1 MFPQLTSFFFK
12 TDVLCINVGLSVCW
26 HVFTCNCTSWSGWQ
40 CRPDKLTQ
48 IVRGDRLKRSVSS
61 LLYISTSITCVWQKQ
76 HCMMD
81 GCPTL
86 SLSTSHSVHCFPL
99 THAFFTTWFSFI
111 YLSLAWIHFFFVI
124 CLSSAIYFSS
134 AVINFLYFWWQQGH
148 GCGSMC
154 LFMGKRW
161 SDNVEICSWSFK
173 LLWQNDLSLCCC
185 LSVVAYIHFS
195 ILSAAGG
202 FS

>member
-1 MFPQLTSFFFK
+1 M
-12 TDVLCINVGLSVCW
+12 GLSVCW
-26 HVFTCNCTSWSGWQ
+26 HVFACNCTSWSGWQ

-48 IVRGDRLKRSVSS
+48 IVRGDRVSALCSIS
-61 LLYISTSITCVWQKQ
+61 LHLLLVSDRNSTAWWMDAPLYLYPLLTPLTVF
-76 HCMMD
+76 
-81 GCPTL
+81 L
-86 SLSTSHSVHCFPL
+86 SLTHFSPLGFPSSTCHLRAS
-99 THAFFTTWFSFI
+99 I
-111 YLSLAWIHFFFVI
+111 FFVI

-134 AVINFLYFWWQQGH
+134 TVINFLYFWWQQGH
-148 GCGSMC
+148 GCGSLC

-195 ILSAAGG
+195 TLSAAGG